1 LTPTGETYDQDW
13 FIDALTRLQSR
24 YPTFIRKLSL
34 GDLSVDIGFYIE
46 DIAMDCAQSL
56 LDNGI
61 TVVHRL
67 DQARTISIQ
76 LPSLLVQ
83 NKILQAHTTL
93 EEFFMNKSQH
103 FAGDSRKPYE

>member
-1 LTPTGETYDQDW
+1 MSPAGKTYDQDW
-13 FIDALTRLQSR
+13 FIGALTRLQSR
-24 YPTFIRKLSL
+24 YPSLIRRLSL

-46 DIAMDCAQSL
+46 DVAMDCAQSL

-76 LPSLLVQ
+76 IPSLLVQ
-83 NKILQAHTTL
+83 DKVLQAHDTL
-93 EEFFMNKSQH
+93 EAFFNYKSQ
-103 FAGDSRKPYE
+103 FQARDSL